1 MSMEKYS
8 APPLLL
14 GGLGDDFTGSAELAA
29 MMVQQGVAASLVT
42 TPAAAATAPGQA
54 VVVAHK
60 SRVAPAGQAV
70 AAMLA
75 SARALRARGAR
86 QLFFKYCATFDST
99 PAGNIGPCADAL
111 LDLVG
116 ATQTAFCPAFPE
128 VARTVYQG
136 HLFFAD
142 RLISESSKR
151 HDPLTPMTDPDLQ
164 RVLQAQTPH
173 RVGLLPRN
181 VIVAGDAA
189 VTAHVAGLAAAG
201 IRHIIADATDE
212 ADLQAVARLTVDW
225 PLMTGGSSVAVYY
238 PEQWRARGL
247 LDGPATAPSLPAV
260 QGHGL
265 VLAGSCAERTLAQ
278 IETFGAGHPVLRLD
292 LLATAADPDRAI
304 TEAVD
309 WATARLEHGPVA
321 IATSE
326 GPEAVSRIQAE
337 LGVARAAGLAER
349 LLGQAAAALVGRGV
363 RRLMIAG
370 GETSG
375 AVVEALGLE
384 TFQVGA
390 YQGAG
395 ISRLV
400 ADDPAG
406 RRLALCLKSG
416 KLGPVDM
423 FATVLAAMTRD

>member
-1 MSMEKYS
+1 MEKS
-8 APPLLL
+8 SNKPLLL
-14 GGLGDDFTGSAELAA
+14 GGIGDDFTGSAELAA

-42 TPAAAATAPGQA
+42 TPAAVATAPGSA
-54 VVVAHK
+54 IVVAHK
-60 SRVAPAGQAV
+60 SRVAPADQAV
-70 AAMLA
+70 AATLA

-99 PAGNIGPCADAL
+99 PKGNIGPCADAL
-111 LDLVG
+111 MDLVG
-116 ATQTAFCPAFPE
+116 ATQTAYCPAFPE

-181 VIVAGDAA
+181 VIVAGDNA
-189 VTAHVAGLAAAG
+189 VRAHVTRLAADG
-201 IRHIIADATDE
+201 VRHVIADSTDE
-212 ADLQAVARLTVDW
+212 SDLQAVARLTVDW

-238 PEQWRARGL
+238 PDQWRARGL
-247 LDGPATAPSLPAV
+247 LDGTAAAPALPAV

-265 VLAGSCAERTLAQ
+265 VLAGSCSERTLEQLAA
-278 IETFGAGHPVLRLD
+278 FGADHPVLRLD
-292 LLATAADPDRAI
+292 LLAAAADRDAAVADAVGWAADRL
-304 TEAVD
+304 D
-309 WATARLEHGPVA
+309 RGPVA

-326 GPEAVSRIQAE
+326 GPEAVSRVQAQ
-337 LGVARAAGLAER
+337 LGVGGAAGLAEG
-349 LLGQAAAALVGRGV
+349 LLGRVARALVDRGV

-395 ISRLV
+395 ISRMV
-400 ADDPAG
+400 TDDPAG

-416 KLGPVDM
+416 KLGPTDM
-423 FATVLAAMTRD
+423 FATVLAAMTRG

>member
-1 MSMEKYS
+1 MEKS
-8 APPLLL
+8 SNKPLLL
-14 GGLGDDFTGSAELAA
+14 GGIGDDFTGSAELAA

-42 TPAAAATAPGQA
+42 TPAAVATAPGHA
-54 VVVAHK
+54 IVVAHK
-60 SRVAPAGQAV
+60 SRVAPADQAV
-70 AAMLA
+70 TATLA

-99 PAGNIGPCADAL
+99 PKGNIGPCADAL

-116 ATQTAFCPAFPE
+116 ATQTAYCPAFPE

-181 VIVAGDAA
+181 VIVAGDDA
-189 VTAHVAGLAAAG
+189 VRAHVARLAADG
-201 IRHIIADATDE
+201 VRHVIADSTDE
-212 ADLQAVARLTVDW
+212 SDLQAVARLTVDW

-238 PEQWRARGL
+238 PDQWRARGL
-247 LDGPATAPSLPAV
+247 LDGTAAAPALPAV

-265 VLAGSCAERTLAQ
+265 VLAGSCSERTLEQLAA
-278 IETFGAGHPVLRLD
+278 FGTDHPVLRLD
-292 LLATAADPDRAI
+292 LLAAASDRDRAVADAIDWAADRLDR
-304 TEAVD
+304 
-309 WATARLEHGPVA
+309 GPVA

-326 GPEAVSRIQAE
+326 GPEAVSRVQAQ
-337 LGVARAAGLAER
+337 LGVGGAAGLAEG
-349 LLGQAAAALVGRGV
+349 LLGRIARALVDRGV

-395 ISRLV
+395 ISRMV
-400 ADDPAG
+400 TDDPAG
-406 RRLALCLKSG
+406 RHLALCLKSG
-416 KLGPVDM
+416 KLGPTDM
-423 FATVLAAMTRD
+423 FATVLAAMTRE